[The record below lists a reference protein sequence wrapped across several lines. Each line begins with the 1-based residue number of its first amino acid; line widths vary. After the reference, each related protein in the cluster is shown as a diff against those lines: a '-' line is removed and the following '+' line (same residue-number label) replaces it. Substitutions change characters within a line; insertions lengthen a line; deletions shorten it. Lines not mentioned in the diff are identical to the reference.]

1 MEISDNPVQAALD
14 ERRDQRAQQHR
25 LESDLTL
32 ADRCRDAAERALW
45 VRVHLLGGT
54 TLAGTAVAVT
64 DDLLTLDRTGGT
76 ESGSSAHIDLGALVR
91 VTVAHPAP
99 RRRPSLDP
107 ASHGSAVTKLVAKLA
122 TRGAHLEI
130 TTSDGSVLCGS
141 LVSLGD
147 RALGFVTGQ
156 RHGETRE
163 DAGCFDDRVDWV
175 DPTHIVS
182 VADLG

>member
-32 ADRCRDAAERALW
+32 ADRCRDAAE
-45 VRVHLLGGT
+45 
-54 TLAGTAVAVT
+54 
-64 DDLLTLDRTGGT
+64 
-76 ESGSSAHIDLGALVR
+76 
-91 VTVAHPAP
+91 
-99 RRRPSLDP
+99 
-107 ASHGSAVTKLVAKLA
+107 TKLVAKLA

>member
-1 MEISDNPVQAALD
+1 METSDNPVQAALD
-14 ERRDQRAQQHR
+14 ERRDRRAQRHR

-45 VRVHLLGGT
+45 VRVYLLGGT

-76 ESGSSAHIDLGALVR
+76 ESGSSAHIDVGALVR

-99 RRRPSLDP
+99 RRRSTVDP
-107 ASHGSAVTKLVAKLA
+107 TPHGSAVTNLVADLA
-122 TRGAHLEI
+122 RRGTDLEI

-147 RALGFVTGQ
+147 RALGFVIGQ

-163 DAGCFDDRVDWV
+163 SSGGFDDRVDWV
-175 DPTHIVS
+175 DPAHIVS
-182 VADLG
+182 VAAVG